1 MSIFVCWLE
10 GREGRRKWVKAR
22 MVIFRRYLR
31 LTTIALHT
39 ILFASAVWIADKF
52 LHEIPGLSRYFQCL
66 IHLKV
71 EVVE

>member
-1 MSIFVCWLE
+1 M
-10 GREGRRKWVKAR
+10 
-22 MVIFRRYLR
+22 
-31 LTTIALHT
+31 TTSALHT
-39 ILFASAVWIADKF
+39 VLFASVVCIADKF